1 MKKIWCC
8 ALLLCCCC
16 AVALAGKAVVAEQ
29 GTLVK
34 DGFHNAFPSIVEFNG
49 NWYMSHRRATGH
61 RRRDGVIPV
70 YQSSDKG
77 KSWKEVAVFRKDKF
91 DMRDPRLAVVNGKLT
106 VYAGYTFIMSDKNT
120 RHGVFAFR
128 SADGKSFEEFKTSGF
143 ADSSFFWGCIPY
155 KDGYVAT
162 AYNRVGKAMYA
173 SLYRSKDG
181 EKWEHFLQF
190 SDAGSN
196 EVSMSVDKSGELHC
210 IVRRAVKGDVPL
222 YCQISENGK
231 ITRSVELSE
240 PLQGIM
246 LQSVGDEF
254 LVAARHWKWRDA
266 ENFKGRK
273 GVRNNLFVMDK
284 NGKLAFQQTI
294 RSEGDCSYTFCVRDS
309 ADEFYAVYYSQHDYM
324 ARFRK
329 EKNAN
334 PLTDKRP
341 ADICFARIKYSK

>member
-1 MKKIWCC
+1 MRNLWCC
-8 ALLLCCCC
+8 LLLLFCCS
-16 AVALAGKAVVAEQ
+16 AVAFAGNAVVAEQ

-49 NWYMSHRRATGH
+49 SWYMSFRRATGH

-70 YQSSDKG
+70 FRSVDKG
-77 KSWKEVAVFRKDKF
+77 RSWQEIALFKKDSF

-106 VYAGYTFIMSDKNT
+106 VYAGYTFIMPDKSS

-128 SADGKSFEEFKTSGF
+128 SADGKSFEEFQTSGF

-162 AYNRVGKAMYA
+162 AYNQVNGALYA

-181 EKWEHFLQF
+181 EKWQHFLQF
-190 SDAGSN
+190 PDAGSN
-196 EVSMSVDKSGELHC
+196 EVSMSVDKNGELHC

-222 YCQISENGK
+222 YCQISETGR
-231 ITRSVELSE
+231 IIRSVELSE

-266 ENFKGRK
+266 KNFKGRK
-273 GVRNNLFVMDK
+273 GVRNNLFVMDR

-294 RSEGDCSYTFCVRDS
+294 RSEGDCSYTFCVAEK

-341 ADICFARIKYSK
+341 ADICFARIKYCR